1 MKTLNQKKYNWTALL
16 LILIC
21 VLGGVTLYFI
31 GEPNDNTLYKN
42 KVLKDDS
49 AQVEKI
55 KTTLQNQNNDI
66 LKLIAVTDQP
76 KVKPVLEQ
84 NLKVNINKFKEIQ
97 KEKNTLI
104 FPENQSSHDAPL
116 KLCIIII
123 VCGILG
129 GLASGYYRY
138 LEDMLQA
145 NNEVKQEALEMKQLC
160 EKFENQ
166 GITASEVKPMTE
178 AIQNVE
184 NKMEVLLDKI
194 EEEKNKSVSRIL
206 FGVISS
212 FFAVLILKA
221 GDSKVLEFNTYLDYF
236 VFACY
241 CLLCALFSKK
251 IIETLINTFVKG
263 IGELNVVNNKK

>member
-1 MKTLNQKKYNWTALL
+1 M
-16 LILIC
+16 
-21 VLGGVTLYFI
+21 
-31 GEPNDNTLYKN
+31 
-42 KVLKDDS
+42 
-49 AQVEKI
+49 
-55 KTTLQNQNNDI
+55 
-66 LKLIAVTDQP
+66 KLIADTAQP

-84 NLKVNINKFKEIQ
+84 NLKVNVSKFKEIQ

-104 FPENQSSHDAPL
+104 EKEKLPEKQSSHNAPL

-138 LEDMLQA
+138 LEDILQA
-145 NNEVKQEALEMKQLC
+145 NNEVKKEALEMKELC
-160 EKFENQ
+160 EKFESTAF
-166 GITASEVKPMTE
+166 TASEVKPMTE
-178 AIQNVE
+178 AIENVE
-184 NKMEVLLDKI
+184 SKMEILIDKI
-194 EEEKNKSVSRIL
+194 EQEKNKSVSRIL

-221 GDSKVLEFNTYLDYF
+221 GDSKVLEFNTYMDYF

-263 IGELNVVNNKK
+263 IGELNVSNNKK

>member
-31 GEPNDNTLYKN
+31 GEPNEKPLDKS

-49 AQVEKI
+49 LKVKKI
-55 KTTLQNQNNDI
+55 EITLQNQNNDI
-66 LKLIAVTDQP
+66 LKLIADTAQP

-84 NLKVNINKFKEIQ
+84 NLKVNVSKFKEIQ
-97 KEKNTLI
+97 KEKNALI
-104 FPENQSSHDAPL
+104 FPEKQSSHNAPL

-138 LEDMLQA
+138 LEDILQA
-145 NNEVKQEALEMKQLC
+145 NNEVKKEALEMKELC
-160 EKFENQ
+160 EKFESTAF
-166 GITASEVKPMTE
+166 TASEVKPMTE
-178 AIQNVE
+178 AIENVE
-184 NKMEVLLDKI
+184 SKMEILINKI
-194 EEEKNKSVSRIL
+194 EQEKNKSVSRIL

-221 GDSKVLEFNTYLDYF
+221 GDSKVLEFNTYMDYF

-263 IGELNVVNNKK
+263 IGELNVSNNKK

>member
-1 MKTLNQKKYNWTALL
+1 
-16 LILIC
+16 
-21 VLGGVTLYFI
+21 
-31 GEPNDNTLYKN
+31 
-42 KVLKDDS
+42 
-49 AQVEKI
+49 
-55 KTTLQNQNNDI
+55 
-66 LKLIAVTDQP
+66 
-76 KVKPVLEQ
+76 
-84 NLKVNINKFKEIQ
+84 
-97 KEKNTLI
+97 
-104 FPENQSSHDAPL
+104 
-116 KLCIIII
+116 
-123 VCGILG
+123 LG

-145 NNEVKQEALEMKQLC
+145 NNNEVKKEALEMKELC
-160 EKFENQ
+160 ERFENQ
-166 GITASEVKPMTE
+166 GIAASEVKPMTE

-263 IGELNVVNNKK
+263 IGELNVANNKK